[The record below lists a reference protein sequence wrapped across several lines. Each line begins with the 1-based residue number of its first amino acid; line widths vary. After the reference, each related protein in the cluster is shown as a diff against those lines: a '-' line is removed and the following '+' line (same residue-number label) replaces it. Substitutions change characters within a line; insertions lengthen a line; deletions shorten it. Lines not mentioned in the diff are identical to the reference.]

1 MSDGET
7 KTVDNSTVDYIETI
21 KNLKESTV
29 DKSEY
34 EKLRADNKKLLD
46 SLVNGS
52 KANEKPAKPAL
63 RESNDIR
70 KELFVSDDTMSNLD
84 FATKAI
90 ELRDTLLA
98 KGEMDPFLPYGKQ
111 ILPTDDDIASAD
123 RVAKVLK
130 ECIKYADGDNS
141 VFTNEL
147 QRRTIDVRGRR

>member
-7 KTVDNSTVDYIETI
+7 KSVDNSTVDYIETI
-21 KNLKESTV
+21 KNLRESTV

-52 KANEKPAKPAL
+52 KANEEPAKPAL
-63 RESNDIR
+63 REPNDIR